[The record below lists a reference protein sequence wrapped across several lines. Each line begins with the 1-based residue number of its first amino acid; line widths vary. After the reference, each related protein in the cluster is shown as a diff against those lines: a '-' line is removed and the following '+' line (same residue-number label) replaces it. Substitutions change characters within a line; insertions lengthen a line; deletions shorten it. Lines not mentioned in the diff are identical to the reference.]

1 MIDRFPLN
9 LLFANQVVEQV
20 RFAPVHRALAGLGY
34 RPVSAFCTRRTFF
47 VIPILPGAIPI
58 LSDNAR
64 MDQVNPLRFAS
75 FRKLFAAQ
83 VTALIGS
90 GLSTVAMTL
99 LAYDLAGGNAAAVLG
114 TALACKMVA
123 YVVFAPIVGG
133 LAHRFHRKRLLIAM
147 DLVRAGIV
155 VAMPFATQ
163 AWQLYLL
170 IFLLSLFSAGFTPVY
185 AATIPDIL
193 PEERQYT
200 RALSM
205 SRLAYDL
212 ENVLSPTF
220 AAFALLYVSYTG
232 LFVTNAI
239 AFLISAVL
247 IFTTVL
253 PPIRQVSRQGALADE
268 IGFGI
273 RSYLKTPRLRGL
285 LALYMGVAAA
295 SAMVIVNTVTYI
307 RDTLGGSESHVAMAL
322 AAAGGGS
329 MIAAVGLPKLLDRIA
344 DRPVMLCGAV
354 IMAAGLGLLSTGPS
368 YAGVWPIWFLI
379 GFGWSLVQTPAGRIV
394 NRSSSPADRP
404 AYFSAQ
410 FALSHACWLIF
421 YPVAGQ
427 FGTHFGVPATALA
440 LGAVV
445 LVSAAVAARLWPRS
459 DPLHLLHDHTEIVH
473 EHMHTHGLHHDH
485 EHEGWEGEEPHSH
498 PHRHRPIRHAHDF
511 IIDDHHTEW
520 PVRLTRS

>member
-1 MIDRFPLN
+1 MS
-9 LLFANQVVEQV
+9 VM
-20 RFAPVHRALAGLGY
+20 G
-34 RPVSAFCTRRTFF
+34 
-47 VIPILPGAIPI
+47 
-58 LSDNAR
+58 DNSG
-64 MDQVNPLRFAS
+64 MDQVSPLRIAS

-83 VTALIGS
+83 VIALIGS

-123 YVVFAPIVGG
+123 YVVFAPIAGG
-133 LAHRFHRKRLLIAM
+133 LAHRFHRKRFLIGM
-147 DLVRAGIV
+147 DLVRAGVV
-155 VAMPFATQ
+155 VAMPFATE

-170 IFLLSLFSAGFTPVY
+170 IFLLSLFSAGFKPIY
-185 AATIPDIL
+185 AATIPEVL

-212 ENVLSPTF
+212 ENVLSPAF
-220 AAFALLYVSYTG
+220 AALALLYVSYTG
-232 LFVTNAI
+232 LFVANAI

-247 IFTTVL
+247 IFATVL
-253 PPIRQVSRQGALADE
+253 RPTREVRRQGALAEE

-285 LALYMGVAAA
+285 LALYMCVAGA
-295 SAMVIVNTVTYI
+295 SAMIIVNTVTYV
-307 RDTLGGSESHVAMAL
+307 RDYLGGSESDVAMAL

-329 MIAAVGLPKLLDRIA
+329 MIAAAGLPKVLDRVA

-368 YAGVWPIWFLI
+368 FAGVWPIWFLI
-379 GFGWSLVQTPAGRIV
+379 GFGWSLVQTPAGRVV
-394 NRSSSPADRP
+394 NRSSAPADRP

-410 FALSHACWLIF
+410 FALSHACWLIC

-427 FGTHFGVPATALA
+427 FGTQFGVPATALA
-440 LGAVV
+440 LGAGV
-445 LVSAAVAARLWPRS
+445 LVFAAVAARSWPAN
-459 DPLHLLHDHTEIVH
+459 DPVNLLHTHVEVVH
-473 EHMHTHGLHHDH
+473 EHLHTHGLHHDH
-485 EHEGWEGEEPHSH
+485 DHEGWEGEEPHSH
-498 PHRHRPIRHAHDF
+498 PHRHRPLRHAHDF
-511 IIDDHHTEW
+511 VIDGHHTEW
-520 PVRLTRS
+520 PIRITGS

>member
-1 MIDRFPLN
+1 MSPLSN
-9 LLFANQVVEQV
+9 
-20 RFAPVHRALAGLGY
+20 AG
-34 RPVSAFCTRRTFF
+34 
-47 VIPILPGAIPI
+47 
-58 LSDNAR
+58 
-64 MDQVNPLRFAS
+64 

-83 VTALIGS
+83 VIALIGS

-123 YVVFAPIVGG
+123 YVVFAPIFGG
-133 LAHRFHRKRLLIAM
+133 LAHRLQRKRFLIGM

-170 IFLLSLFSAGFTPVY
+170 IFLLSLFSAGFKPVY
-185 AATIPDIL
+185 SATIPDIL
-193 PEERQYT
+193 PDERQYT

-220 AAFALLYVSYTG
+220 AALALLYVSYAG

-239 AFLISAVL
+239 TFLISAVL
-247 IFTTVL
+247 VFATLL
-253 PPIRQVSRQGALADE
+253 PPTQAVSRPGAIADE

-295 SAMVIVNTVTYI
+295 SAMIIVNTVTYI
-307 RDTLGGSESHVAMAL
+307 RDHLGGSESQVALAL

-329 MIAAVGLPKLLDRIA
+329 MIAAIGLPKVLDRIA

-368 YAGVWPIWFLI
+368 YAGVCSIWFLI
-379 GFGWSLVQTPAGRIV
+379 GLGWSLVQTPAGRVV

-427 FGTHFGVPATALA
+427 LGAHFGVPATALA
-440 LGAVV
+440 LSAGV
-445 LVSAAVAARLWPRS
+445 LASAAVAARLWPGN
-459 DPLHLLHDHTEIVH
+459 DPVNLLHTHAEVVH
-473 EHMHTHGLHHDH
+473 EHMHTHGLHHNH

-498 PHRHRPIRHAHDF
+498 PHRHRPVRHAHHF
-511 IIDDHHTEW
+511 VIDDHHRVW
-520 PVRLTRS
+520 PIRFRGS